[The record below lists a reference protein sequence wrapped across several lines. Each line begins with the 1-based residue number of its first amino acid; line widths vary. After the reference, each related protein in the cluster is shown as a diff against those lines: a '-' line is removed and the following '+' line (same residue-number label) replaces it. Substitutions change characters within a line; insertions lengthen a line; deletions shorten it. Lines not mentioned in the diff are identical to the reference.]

1 MATTFTWSLQNVDLL
16 DSHEGNEDVV
26 YRVVWQCV
34 ATSDS
39 GKTKSQIGVVE
50 LDVDNI
56 TDFKPA
62 DQVTKEQIIEWVK
75 SKVAVAVVE
84 KSLMPEVRTIS
95 FADNTAT
102 NVTIADQIALS
113 NAQAQSEEPPT
124 P

>member
-56 TDFKPA
+56 TNFTPA

>member
-1 MATTFTWSLQNVDLL
+1 MATTYTWSLQNVDLL

-26 YRVVWQCV
+26 YRVVWQCT
-34 ATSDS
+34 ATTDS

-50 LDVDNI
+50 LDIDNI
-56 TDFKPA
+56 TDFTPA

-84 KSLMPEVRTIS
+84 KSLMPEGRTIS
-95 FADNTAT
+95 FADSTAT
-102 NVTIADQIALS
+102 NITISEQIALA
-113 NAQAQSEEPPT
+113 NAQADTPPT

>member
-1 MATTFTWSLQNVDLL
+1 MATTYTWSLQNVDLL

-26 YRVVWQCV
+26 YRVVWQCT

-39 GKTKSQIGVVE
+39 GKTKSQMGVVE
-50 LDVDNI
+50 LDIDNI
-56 TDFKPA
+56 ENFTPA

-84 KSLMPEVRTIS
+84 KSLMPEVKTIS
-95 FADNTAT
+95 FADSTAT
-102 NVTIADQIALS
+102 NVTITEQIALA
-113 NAQAQSEEPPT
+113 NAQAQADPT

>member
-1 MATTFTWSLQNVDLL
+1 MATTYTWSLQNVDLL

-26 YRVVWQCV
+26 YRVVWQCT
-34 ATSDS
+34 ATADS

-50 LDVDNI
+50 LDIDNI
-56 TDFKPA
+56 TDFTPA

-84 KSLMPEVRTIS
+84 KSLMPEGRTIS
-95 FADNTAT
+95 FADSTAT
-102 NVTIADQIALS
+102 NITISEQIALA
-113 NAQAQSEEPPT
+113 NAQADTPPT